1 MTLRDKKIHLVM
13 LEKCTFGYLRDPV
26 SCFLLVFIGPTVNK
40 SLRNLLL
47 PFTHL

>member
-13 LEKCTFGYLRDPV
+13 LEKGTFGCLRDPV
-26 SCFLLVFIGPTVNK
+26 SCVLLVFTGLTVNK

-47 PFTHL
+47 PFIHL